1 MLFNSPEFLYVFLPI
16 ALILYLLTNRN
27 NYILLF
33 VSLVF
38 YVSSGVGPFLLL
50 ISVIFINYVFVRLIS
65 SRKNKAILTIG
76 VLANLSVLGYYKYS
90 GFVVSDVLNVQTGA
104 SWIEPILPIGISF
117 YIFQCI
123 SLLVDQFRSDNNED
137 LSFQNVASYITMFP
151 QLIAGPIV
159 RFDTVRDALN
169 TRNITR
175 ASVIAGWLIFSAGLA
190 QKVLIADNV
199 AQYVD
204 TVFALDPNNLYVS
217 TAWIGI
223 AAYTIQIYFDFA
235 GYSNMAIGIGLWLG
249 FKFPSNFNFPYASR
263 SITEFWRRWHMSLSS
278 WFRDYLYIPLG
289 GNRKGKINT
298 YRNLILVFLIC
309 GFWHGASW
317 NFVIWGMFHG
327 FFLTI
332 ERMLKI
338 PERLNKFKIISTF
351 YCVLTVLH
359 GWVLFRA
366 PNLDFALAYYKAMY
380 SFSGTEVAYL
390 SNLTLFVI
398 ICGAIISTGVLSKIY
413 DVDQHQPK
421 NLLGPAKILLSM
433 SYFII
438 SSIFILSGS
447 YSAFIYFQF

>member
-90 GFVVSDVLNVQTGA
+90 GFVVSD
-104 SWIEPILPIGISF
+104 
-117 YIFQCI
+117 
-123 SLLVDQFRSDNNED
+123 
-137 LSFQNVASYITMFP
+137 P